1 MIWEKDFGV
10 MPTFR
15 MSKVKV
21 GFIILGTILLIVAI
35 LQLSALWLK
44 ILLIFLLLLV
54 STVASLLTLLLD
66 QDPLLMM
73 NIYQIN
79 VYENSKVFL
88 RLVWEEILCFR
99 KVVHRGK
106 VYLGIELQDA
116 DSCYQSMPYSY
127 TPKVI
132 VRAKKRKAEGMA
144 DFNIP
149 MRWSQYSIEDIFK
162 VMWEY
167 YPEHRDKI
175 KMDSL

>member
-1 MIWEKDFGV
+1 MIWERDFGV

-21 GFIILGTILLIVAI
+21 AFILLGTILLIAAI

-44 ILLIFLLLLV
+44 ILLVFLLILI
-54 STVASLLTLLLD
+54 STVASLFTLLLD
-66 QDPLLMM
+66 QEPLLLM
-73 NIYQIN
+73 NIYQISA
-79 VYENSKVFL
+79 YESSNVFL
-88 RLVWEEILCFR
+88 HLVWEDILCFR
-99 KVVHRGK
+99 KVVHGGK

-116 DSCYQSMPYSY
+116 ESCYKSLPQTY
-127 TPKVI
+127 TPKVMKR
-132 VRAKKRKAEGMA
+132 VKKRKAEGMA
-144 DFNIP
+144 DVNIP

-167 YPEHRDKI
+167 YPEHHDKI

>member
-88 RLVWEEILCFR
+88 R
-99 KVVHRGK
+99 
-106 VYLGIELQDA
+106 
-116 DSCYQSMPYSY
+116 
-127 TPKVI
+127 
-132 VRAKKRKAEGMA
+132 
-144 DFNIP
+144 
-149 MRWSQYSIEDIFK
+149 
-162 VMWEY
+162 
-167 YPEHRDKI
+167 
-175 KMDSL
+175 